1 MTKQYPEYDIPKR
14 SIKDRVFSQ
23 RPSALI
29 IEALLVLVA
38 VVVTIG
44 FLSPAVPVED
54 NSDAV
59 IAELEA
65 IIAAQEAALAEAAEV
80 MAEAAE
86 SVAIPP
92 TGFLNAT
99 AAKNMAWSSL
109 TNEEYRSA
117 IALYDVLIAEG
128 EADLDTYFARGY
140 AYSMIDEHGLAVQDY
155 SVVLQQLPDDLGSL
169 NNRCWGLSEI
179 EAHDAALADCNK
191 LMSLVPDADY
201 PYLNRGIVYE
211 KMGDMDAA
219 MDDYVEWMKRK
230 KNRVIRNDNLAWE
243 GALEVPMAEGLVYVM
258 PFTASAGQDVVVTA
272 ISSQRDVDAD
282 PLVLILDPQG
292 EPLIAND
299 DTGDWWDSYV
309 HFRAPVSGEY
319 AVVLMHAGGS
329 TEGKVEVSF
338 ELSGLFTQGNDS
350 ARFKSDAYRAL
361 MSGDYET
368 ALENF
373 RRALTINRNDAEAM
387 NWLGVT
393 YRYMGEYEASVI
405 HIGMAMRL
413 DESYTLPYLSRGITF
428 EEMGNSEASAADYYS
443 YAMLNRSRTLF
454 HAELEGD
461 STFELPMREGWV
473 YSIPFDAKRGQVL
486 DIDVSTVAPGF
497 VDPLIILIGPEG
509 QALAGDDDI
518 SRSEYDSTINDYK
531 LPASGQ
537 YTLVVSHAEGGAN
550 GTLNVD
556 VDVANPAPMSVAD
569 YGMGCSGGGH

>member
-14 SIKDRVFSQ
+14 SIKDRVLSQ

-29 IEALLVLVA
+29 IEGLLVLVA

-44 FLSPAVPVED
+44 FLTPVAPVDD

-65 IIAAQEAALAEAAEV
+65 VIAAQEAALAQAAEV
-80 MAEAAE
+80 MAQAAEAAA
-86 SVAIPP
+86 VPR
-92 TGFLNAT
+92 GFLNAS

-109 TNEEYRSA
+109 SNEEYRSA

-128 EADLDTYFARGY
+128 EADINTIFARGY
-140 AYSMIDEHGLAVQDY
+140 AYSMVDEHGLAASDY
-155 SVVLQQLPDDLGSL
+155 SVVLQQQPDNLAAL
-169 NNRCWGLSEI
+169 NNRCWALSEVG
-179 EAHDAALADCNK
+179 EFAAALTDCNQ
-191 LMSLVPDADY
+191 LMSLVPEADY

-211 KMGDMDAA
+211 KMGEMDAA
-219 MDDYVEWMKRK
+219 MGDYVEWIKRK
-230 KNRVIRNDNLAWE
+230 KTRVIRNDNLAWE
-243 GALEVPMAEGLVYVM
+243 GALDLQMAEGLVYVL
-258 PFTASAGQDVVVTA
+258 PFSASAGQDVVVSA
-272 ISSQRDVDAD
+272 ISSQRDLDAD

-292 EPLIAND
+292 QPLTAND

-319 AVVLMHAGGS
+319 AVVLTHAGGS
-329 TEGKVEVSF
+329 TEGSVEVSF
-338 ELSGLFTQGNDS
+338 EISGLFTQGNDS

-368 ALENF
+368 ALESF
-373 RRALTINRNDAEAM
+373 RRALNLNRNDAETM

-393 YRYMGEYEASVI
+393 YRYLGEYEASII

-413 DESYTLPYLSRGITF
+413 DDSYTLPYLSRGITF
-428 EEMGNSEASAADYYS
+428 EAMGEPEASAADYYR

-473 YSIPFDAKRGQVL
+473 YSIPFDAKRGQVV

-497 VDPLIILIGPEG
+497 VDPLIILIGPEV

-518 SRSEYDSTINDYK
+518 SRSEYDSTISDYK

-550 GTLNVD
+550 GTINVD
-556 VDVANPAPMSVAD
+556 VDVTNPAPMSMAGFD
-569 YGMGCSGGGH
+569 GYGCGH

>member
-14 SIKDRVFSQ
+14 SIKDRVLSQ

-29 IEALLVLVA
+29 IEGLLVLVA

-44 FLSPAVPVED
+44 FLTPVAPVDD

-65 IIAAQEAALAEAAEV
+65 VIAAQEAALAQAAEV
-80 MAEAAE
+80 MAQAAEAAA
-86 SVAIPP
+86 VPR
-92 TGFLNAT
+92 GFLNAS

-109 TNEEYRSA
+109 SNEEYRSA

-128 EADLDTYFARGY
+128 EADINTIFARGY
-140 AYSMIDEHGLAVQDY
+140 AYSMVDEHGLAASDY
-155 SVVLQQLPDDLGSL
+155 SVVLQQQPDNLAAL
-169 NNRCWGLSEI
+169 NNRCWALSEI
-179 EAHDAALADCNK
+179 GEFAAALTDCNQ
-191 LMSLVPDADY
+191 LMSLVPEADY

-211 KMGDMDAA
+211 KMGEMDAA
-219 MDDYVEWMKRK
+219 MGDYVEWIKRK
-230 KNRVIRNDNLAWE
+230 KTRVIRNDNLAWE
-243 GALEVPMAEGLVYVM
+243 GALDLQMAEGLVYVL
-258 PFTASAGQDVVVTA
+258 PFSASAGQDVVVSA
-272 ISSQRDVDAD
+272 ISSQRDLDAD

-292 EPLIAND
+292 QPLTAND

-319 AVVLMHAGGS
+319 AVVLTHAGGS
-329 TEGKVEVSF
+329 TEGSVEVSF
-338 ELSGLFTQGNDS
+338 EISGLFTQGNDS

-368 ALENF
+368 ALESF
-373 RRALTINRNDAEAM
+373 RRALNLNRNDAEAM

-393 YRYMGEYEASVI
+393 YRYLGEYEASII

-413 DESYTLPYLSRGITF
+413 DDSYTLPYLSRGITF
-428 EEMGNSEASAADYYS
+428 EAMGEPEASAADYYR

-473 YSIPFDAKRGQVL
+473 YSIPFDAKRGQVV

-518 SRSEYDSTINDYK
+518 SRSEYDSTISDYK

-550 GTLNVD
+550 GTINVD
-556 VDVANPAPMSVAD
+556 VDVTNPAPMSMAGFD
-569 YGMGCSGGGH
+569 GYGCGH